1 MKCSIINNQNSNYL
15 KIIHKNRSYNFSP
28 TWLLEHST
36 ELCIRDKQTNQ
47 LLIEAAEIDQDL
59 KIDKFKSV
67 KDKLIVRFS
76 DKSEHSYLVKDL
88 VSSRQKVKK
97 TLWNNSMKEIPEFN
111 FKKFNDELLK
121 EILNAIDEFGFC
133 LIRNMP
139 TTRNGIHALTK
150 HIGPIKETNWGNI
163 ADIKNIKK
171 AYDLTMT
178 ERALENHTDN
188 PYRFPT
194 QGYIFLH
201 CIKNS
206 KVGGENTLV
215 DGFNIAKQIKKKSI
229 EKYNILRDFKTFFQY
244 KDKDT
249 LLDNYCSLIE
259 TDHEDNVVQVRF
271 NNRTEIIP
279 YDNIKRINRYTD
291 ARREFWKLIKSKSN
305 NIVIKQKPGDMI
317 IMDNYRVLH
326 GRAKYKDVD
335 NQRYFRQGYLDRDIL
350 QSKLKIMNEIVT

>member
-1 MKCSIINNQNSNYL
+1 MKCSIVKNKNTNYL
-15 KIIHKNRSYNFSP
+15 RLEIRNKIYKFSP
-28 TWLLEHST
+28 IWLIEHSSDIT
-36 ELCIRDKQTNQ
+36 IRDKQTNQ
-47 LLIEAAEIDQDL
+47 LLIEAAELDLNL
-59 KIDKFKSV
+59 KINNFKIIKST
-67 KDKLIVRFS
+67 LSISFS
-76 DKSEHSYLVKDL
+76 NNSEHNYNINDL
-88 VSSRQKVKK
+88 IAPKEYPKK
-97 TLWNNSMKEIPEFN
+97 TLWNSSLKKIPQYN
-111 FKKFNDELLK
+111 FKKFNQNLLK
-121 EILNAIDEFGFC
+121 DVLNAVDEYGFC
-133 LIRNMP
+133 LIKNMP
-139 TTRNGIHALTK
+139 TTKNGIHALTK

-206 KVGGENTLV
+206 DVGGENTLA
-215 DGFNIAKQIKKKSI
+215 DGFNIAKQIKSKNI
-229 EKYNILRDFKTFFQY
+229 EMFNILKSFKTFFQY

-249 LLDNYCSLIE
+249 ILENYCSLIE
-259 TDHEDNVVQVRF
+259 TDYEDNIVQVRY

-279 YDNIKRINRYTD
+279 YDDLCEINKYTE
-291 ARREFWKLIKSKSN
+291 ARSKFWKLIKSKVN
-305 NIVIKQKPGDMI
+305 NITIKQTSGDMI

-326 GRAKYKDVD
+326 GRSKYKDIK

-350 QSKLKIMNEIVT
+350 QSRLKTLAQ